1 MLSWPMKTEYKTV
14 INQSEDTT
22 VRNIQIVLRILHVV
36 NLIHYQR
43 RVTDLS
49 LCYVGPLD

>member
-1 MLSWPMKTEYKTV
+1 MLSWPMKNEYKTV
-14 INQSEDTT
+14 NNQSEDTT
-22 VRNIQIVLRILHVV
+22 VRNIQIVLRILHV

>member
-1 MLSWPMKTEYKTV
+1 MLSWPMKIEYKTV

-22 VRNIQIVLRILHVV
+22 VRNIQIVLRILHV

-49 LCYVGPLD
+49 LYVGPLD